1 MMIFLVGIMEMII
14 VTVWTKTVTKT
25 QVLASGLI
33 TVVNTLI
40 WYYVLE
46 TIVRDI
52 SDFTVVL
59 EYALGCAAGTMIGT
73 YFFGQREKVA
83 RIKKEK
89 KDKLISAMSVASPQ
103 AKTL

>member
-1 MMIFLVGIMEMII
+1 MIFLVGIMEMII

-46 TIVRDI
+46 TIIRDI
-52 SDFTVVL
+52 NNFSVVM
-59 EYALGCAAGTMIGT
+59 EYALGCAVGTMIGT
-73 YFFGQREKVA
+73 YCFGQREKAV
-83 RIKKEK
+83 RNKKS
-89 KDKLISAMSVASPQ
+89 KLLKAMTVVTPQ
-103 AKTL
+103 VETL